1 MSVKSRE
8 HSSQTLSCR
17 DFYDGNFLA
26 SSVGEGRSL
35 TNRGGQ
41 GLSLQNKCFQKISSW
56 AGHLP
61 KSCEILF
68 LKVSFFFFLS
78 ARLPGFAPSP
88 VSEQAGIA
96 VALLLS
102 LI

>member
-1 MSVKSRE
+1 MVCFSCVFQVDTKVSVKSRE

-41 GLSLQNKCFQKISSW
+41 GLSLQNKCFQKIASC

-68 LKVSFFFFLS
+68 LKVSFFCSCLPVFLDL
-78 ARLPGFAPSP
+78 LP
-88 VSEQAGIA
+88 V
-96 VALLLS
+96 L
-102 LI
+102 